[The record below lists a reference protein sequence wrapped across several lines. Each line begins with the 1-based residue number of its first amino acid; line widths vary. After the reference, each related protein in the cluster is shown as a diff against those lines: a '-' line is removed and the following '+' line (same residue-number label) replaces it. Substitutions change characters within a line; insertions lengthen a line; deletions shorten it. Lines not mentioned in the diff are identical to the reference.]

1 MQMKWL
7 GSCRL
12 RFHAGLR
19 DGSLPM
25 HGLGYGLP
33 LSRLY
38 ARYLLYLSFGSRPL
52 LNSLL
57 CTDSRNGPKFELIV
71 QLLLQKHLEMKS
83 RSSCCS

>member
-7 GSCRL
+7 ASCRL
-12 RFHAGLR
+12 RFYAGLR

-38 ARYLLYLSFGSRPL
+38 ARYLLYILIL
-52 LNSLL
+52 LISLL
-57 CTDSRNGPKFELIV
+57 CPAARKGPKFK
-71 QLLLQKHLEMKS
+71 LLQQIHLEMKS
-83 RSSCCS
+83 RSSCS